1 MTPERLAEIR
11 QFAEPYK
18 GAGLIRKRPNS
29 ALGHRGELLAYVAE
43 LEAGRREQ
51 AADEAAQPHTKGN
64 PLIDRL
70 AADMHELNRQAAGRN
85 PDGAKAFEPVLVY
98 MADELHKHLD
108 GFATDK
114 QAGAVLLVAA
124 VAAAHIA
131 RQYPTAPQAVV
142 NVLADAGERL
152 YHGGGPAL
160 RKKK

>member
-11 QFAEPYK
+11 A
-18 GAGLIRKRPNS
+18 AD
-29 ALGHRGELLAYVAE
+29 ALYPASLPDTPSRSTTRQRRDLLAYIAE
-43 LEAGRREQ
+43 LEAERQEP
-51 AADEAAQPHTKGN
+51 AADAAAQPRLKSS
-64 PLIDRL
+64 PLVDRL
-70 AADMHELNRQAAGRN
+70 AAEFHELNRQAVGRN

-98 MADELHKHLD
+98 IADELHKHLD
-108 GFATDK
+108 GFATDR

-142 NVLADAGERL
+142 NVIAEAGERL
-152 YHGGGPAL
+152 YRGGGPAL